1 MGTLIGTA
9 TKAVRQSGEDSS
21 RALIGTPAKAVKES
35 GEDSNKDSNR

>member
-1 MGTLIGTA
+1 MGILLGIA

-21 RALIGTPAKAVKES
+21 KALIGTPAKAVKES